1 MIPQPLME
9 PITEVEV
16 LRPIK
21 ITPHDIWYSLVDA
34 FGYCGYWAHVE
45 VASKNGLRHV
55 TREEIRNFINENG
68 GIENFQTYSEISGQN
83 MPYKSSMTDSLD
95 ALKAM
100 KGYHYMSQIPL
111 LGGELTVYDSE
122 SGVWNEEIEDYERD
136 ELGVIN
142 SQTIREGIEL
152 FAENGR
158 RHFDDFISQGG
169 DAITSDVLLQ
179 YIVLGKITY
188 G

>member
-1 MIPQPLME
+1 ME

-21 ITPHDIWYSLVDA
+21 IIPHDLWYSLVDA
-34 FGYCGYWAHVE
+34 FGYAGYWAHIE
-45 VASKNGLRHV
+45 VSDYNGLRRV
-55 TREEIRNFINENG
+55 TDEEIRNYINENG
-68 GIENFQTYSEISGQN
+68 GIEKFQTYSDVSKQN
-83 MPYKSSMTDSLD
+83 MPYKSSMTDSLV
-95 ALKAM
+95 ALNAM
-100 KGYHYMSQIPL
+100 KGYVYMSQIPL

-136 ELGVIN
+136 KLGVIN
-142 SQTIREGIEL
+142 PQTIKEGVDT
-152 FAENGR
+152 FAEEGR

>member
-21 ITPHDIWYSLVDA
+21 IIPHDIWYALVDA
-34 FGYCGYWAHVE
+34 FGYCGYWAHITV
-45 VASKNGLRHV
+45 SDYNGLRPV
-55 TREEIRNFINENG
+55 TREEVKDYIEQNG
-68 GIENFQTYSEISGQN
+68 GIEAFQTRSEISN
-83 MPYKSSMTDSLD
+83 RMLPYEFSAEDSLV
-95 ALKAM
+95 ALNAM
-100 KGYHYMSQIPL
+100 KGYIYMSQIPL

-122 SGVWNEEIEDYERD
+122 SGVWNEEIEDYER
-136 ELGVIN
+136 EKLGVIN
-142 SQTIREGIEL
+142 PQTIKQGVDT
-152 FAENGR
+152 FAEECR
-158 RHFDDFISQGG
+158 RHFDDFISQSG

-179 YIVLGKITY
+179 YIVLGQITY